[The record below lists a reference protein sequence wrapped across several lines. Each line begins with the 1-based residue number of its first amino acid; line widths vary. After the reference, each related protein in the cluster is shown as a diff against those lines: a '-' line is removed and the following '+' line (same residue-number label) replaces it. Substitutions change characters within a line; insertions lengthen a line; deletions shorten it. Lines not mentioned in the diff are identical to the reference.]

1 MGAVCFLK
9 VPKTLQEIVPEKK
22 TYVVRHEKAEVLAD
36 EGICCQK
43 LRCLGKCLFLYK
55 CVSCLRSFL

>member
-1 MGAVCFLK
+1 MLKYSFLK

-36 EGICCQK
+36 EGICSRK
-43 LRCLGKCLFLYK
+43 LRCLGKM
-55 CVSCLRSFL
+55 SQTSSI